1 MLTTDPW
8 LEPWLRLVA
17 ERAGANPLLE
27 LGCGPGLDTA
37 ALQAAG
43 HRIVA
48 IDLSAE
54 SIAKARASVPS
65 AEFHCQD
72 LRAPF
77 PASAAGANVVVAS
90 LSLHYFSGNETLAL
104 VERIFDLLS
113 PAGLLLCRLNS
124 TNDHHYGA
132 SGHPQIEPNYYLVD
146 GEPKRFFDQADV
158 QALFATG
165 WRLLQLEE
173 RIVHRYAK
181 PKSVWEV
188 VLEKAGD

>member
-1 MLTTDPW
+1 MSTTDPW
-8 LEPWLRLVA
+8 LEPWLRLIA
-17 ERAGANPLLE
+17 ERAGAHPILE

-37 ALQAAG
+37 VLQAAG

-48 IDLSAE
+48 VDRSAD
-54 SIAKARASVPS
+54 SIARARASVPS

-90 LSLHYFSGNETLAL
+90 LSLHYFSWNETLAL

-146 GEPKRFFDQADV
+146 GEPKRFFDRADMH
-158 QALFATG
+158 ALFATG
-165 WRLLQLEE
+165 WRVLHREE

-181 PKSVWEV
+181 PKSVWEA
-188 VLEKAGD
+188 VLEKAGN